1 MPDISKHPILQQI
14 SDLIYAIEA
23 CGASP
28 ELTRAVCL
36 AERLYTPA
44 EALIDASQPQSLP
57 VALGSTAETSLPPMS
72 DDEIELE
79 IRSAGAD
86 VAPRIAAG
94 KIDALHA
101 SLVVRSHH
109 FPGTTTTVA
118 VAALPDGFVV
128 ATGHSACISAANFK
142 RDIGEQ
148 IAADNARAAARSK
161 LWELEGYL
169 LRDSLRADAEFI
181 GGSMT
186 ITD

>member
-1 MPDISKHPILQQI
+1 MTDTSNPTPPI
-14 SDLIYAIEA
+14 SD
-23 CGASP
+23 G
-28 ELTRAVCL
+28 
-36 AERLYTPA
+36 
-44 EALIDASQPQSLP
+44 
-57 VALGSTAETSLPPMS
+57 
-72 DDEIELE
+72 EIERE
-79 IRSAGAD
+79 IQSAGAD
-86 VAPRIAAG
+86 AAPRIAVS
-94 KIDALHA
+94 KIDALYA

-128 ATGHSACISAANFK
+128 ATGHSASISAANFK

-181 GGSMT
+181 GGSMA